1 MHKDH
6 RPACHAFRLE
16 KVKGLPRAR
25 AVFDPLLR
33 PRTQTFA
40 KGFGLLLPTGRIG
53 ICTLDMGCVGIG
65 IIQLHGADPL
75 NVNWTIIP
83 IVALGSQTNSRRMHM
98 TASTTDLKSMLK
110 DPSLLE
116 TRAYIGG
123 KWVDGEDGTFDVT
136 NPSRGDVVAK
146 VANLSR
152 AQVAGAIA
160 QAEAAQKEWAKWTGK
175 ERAAVM
181 RKWFDLMMANQ
192 DDLGMILT
200 AEQGKPLAEAK
211 GEIAYGASFIEF
223 FGEQAKR
230 IYGETI
236 PGHQRDKRITVIKQP
251 IGVAASITPWN
262 FPNAMITR
270 KAAPALAAGC
280 AFVARP
286 AAETPLSAIVMGVLA
301 ERAGIPAGV
310 FNVVPSSSSSAI
322 GKEFCENPAVRK
334 LTFTGSTE
342 VGRILMKQAA
352 DQVMKCSMELGGNAP
367 FIVFDDADL
376 DAAVEGAIL
385 CKFRNNGQTCVCA
398 NRIYVQAG
406 VYDAFAAKLVKAVEK
421 LKVGDGFEEG
431 VALGPLIN
439 PAAGE
444 KVKEHIDDAK
454 AKGATIAL
462 GANGAMDGNFLAPTI
477 MTGVTQDMKVAQ
489 EETFGPLAP
498 LFKFDTEDDVI
509 AMANDTIF
517 GLASYFYAKDLSRVY
532 KVAEALEYGIVGVNT
547 GLISTE
553 VAPFGGVKQ
562 SGLGREGSH
571 HGIEDYL
578 EMKYICMSV

>member
-1 MHKDH
+1 
-6 RPACHAFRLE
+6 
-16 KVKGLPRAR
+16 
-25 AVFDPLLR
+25 
-33 PRTQTFA
+33 
-40 KGFGLLLPTGRIG
+40 
-53 ICTLDMGCVGIG
+53 
-65 IIQLHGADPL
+65 L
-75 NVNWTIIP
+75 N
-83 IVALGSQTNSRRMHM
+83 
-98 TASTTDLKSMLK
+98 
-110 DPSLLE
+110 DPSLLA
-116 TRAYIGG
+116 TQAYVGG
-123 KWVDGEDGTFDVT
+123 QWIDGDAGATFDVK
-136 NPSRGDVVAK
+136 NPARGDVVAQ
-146 VANLSR
+146 VADLSR
-152 AQVAGAIA
+152 AQVAAAIA
-160 QAEAAQKEWAKWTGK
+160 QAEAAQKSWAALAAK
-175 ERAAVM
+175 ERAVIM
-181 RKWFDLMMANQ
+181 RKWFDLMMENA
-192 DDLGMILT
+192 DDLGAILT

-211 GEIAYGASFIEF
+211 GEIAYGASFVEF

-230 IYGETI
+230 VYGETI

-286 AAETPLSAIVMGVLA
+286 AAETPLSALVLGVLA
-301 ERAGIPAGV
+301 ERAGVPAGV
-310 FNVVPSSSSSAI
+310 FNVVPSSRSSEI

-342 VGRILMKQAA
+342 VGRILLRQAA

-376 DAAVEGAIL
+376 DAAVEGAML

-406 VYDAFAAKLVKAVEK
+406 VYDAFAAKLVKAVEA
-421 LKVGDGFEEG
+421 LKVGDGLSEG
-431 VALGPLIN
+431 VTIGPLIN
-439 PAAGE
+439 ADAVA
-444 KVKEHIDDAK
+444 KVAEHIKDITAHGGTVLTGGQ
-454 AKGATIAL
+454 AHTL
-462 GANGAMDGNFLAPTI
+462 GGTFYQPTVVS
-477 MTGVTQDMKVAQ
+477 GVTQDMKVAT

-498 LFKFDTEDDVI
+498 LFKFEDEDEVI

-547 GLISTE
+547 GIISTE
-553 VAPFGGVKQ
+553 VGPFGGVKQ

>member
-1 MHKDH
+1 
-6 RPACHAFRLE
+6 
-16 KVKGLPRAR
+16 
-25 AVFDPLLR
+25 
-33 PRTQTFA
+33 
-40 KGFGLLLPTGRIG
+40 
-53 ICTLDMGCVGIG
+53 
-65 IIQLHGADPL
+65 
-75 NVNWTIIP
+75 
-83 IVALGSQTNSRRMHM
+83 M
-98 TASTTDLKSMLK
+98 TDANTDLKSMLK

-123 KWVDGEDGTFDVT
+123 EWVDGDDGTFDVT
-136 NPSRGDVVAK
+136 NPARGDVIAK
-146 VANLSR
+146 VADLSR

-160 QAEAAQKEWAKWTGK
+160 QAEKAQKEWASWTGK
-175 ERAAVM
+175 ERAAVL

-192 DDLGMILT
+192 DDLGAILT

-223 FGEQAKR
+223 MGEQAKR
-230 IYGETI
+230 VYGETI

-310 FNVVPSSSSSAI
+310 FNVVPSSSSSAV

-406 VYDAFAAKLVKAVEK
+406 VYDAFAEKLKVAVEK
-421 LKVGDGFEEG
+421 LKVGDGFEDG

-444 KVKEHIDDAK
+444 KVKEHIEDAK
-454 AKGATIAL
+454 SKGANVIL
-462 GANGAMDGNFLAPTI
+462 GDAGEMDGNFLPPTI
-477 MTGVTQDMKVAQ
+477 MTDVTQDMMVAT

-498 LFKFDTEDDVI
+498 LFKFDSVDDVI

>member
-1 MHKDH
+1 MS
-6 RPACHAFRLE
+6 E
-16 KVKGLPRAR
+16 
-25 AVFDPLLR
+25 
-33 PRTQTFA
+33 
-40 KGFGLLLPTGRIG
+40 
-53 ICTLDMGCVGIG
+53 
-65 IIQLHGADPL
+65 
-75 NVNWTIIP
+75 
-83 IVALGSQTNSRRMHM
+83 TNL
-98 TASTTDLKSMLK
+98 ASLLK
-110 DPSLLE
+110 DPSLLAE
-116 TRAYIGG
+116 KAYSNGTFT
-123 KWVDGEDGTFDVT
+123 DGDNGTFDVT
-136 NPSRGDVVAK
+136 NPARGDVIAK
-146 VANLSR
+146 VADMSR
-152 AQVAGAIA
+152 EQVAKTIEV
-160 QAEAAQKEWAKWTGK
+160 AEKAQKEWASWTGK
-175 ERAAVM
+175 ERSAVL
-181 RKWFDLMMANQ
+181 RKWFDLMMENA
-192 DDLGMILT
+192 DDLATILT

-211 GEIAYGASFIEF
+211 GEIGYGASFIEF
-223 FGEQAKR
+223 FAEEAKR

-280 AFVARP
+280 AFVGRP
-286 AAETPLSAIVMGVLA
+286 AKETPLSATVMGVLA

-310 FNVVPSSSSSAI
+310 FNIVTSSSSSAI

-342 VGRILMKQAA
+342 VGRILLKQAA
-352 DQVMKCSMELGGNAP
+352 DSVMKCSMELGGNAP

-376 DAAVEGAIL
+376 DAAVEGAIM

-406 VYDAFAAKLVKAVEK
+406 VYDSFAQKLKAAVEK
-421 LKVGDGFEEG
+421 MKIGDGLEDG
-431 VALGPLIN
+431 TALGPLIN
-439 PAAGE
+439 ADAID
-444 KVKEHIDDAK
+444 KVQEHVADATS
-454 AKGATIAL
+454 KGAKVIL
-462 GANGAMDGNFLAPTI
+462 GGGEPMGGGGYFLPPTI
-477 MTGVTQDMKVAQ
+477 VTGCTQDMQVATD
-489 EETFGPLAP
+489 ETFGPFAP
-498 LFKFDTEDDVI
+498 LFKFENEDDVI

-547 GLISTE
+547 GIISTE